1 MIYDSLTQEH
11 NMVFVL
17 EFDRKD
23 KSHFLFKG
31 GGTKGENPHVFGTIC
46 NETILK

>member
-31 GGTKGENPHVFGTIC
+31 GGAQKWKTHMYLGQFVMRQS
-46 NETILK
+46 